1 MARTL
6 GDDRPIDRAA
16 VKAFFDGRVPRV
28 TAVSPLNAVLYQD
41 ANPALAEERSRF
53 EIDTALPLMAPQR
66 AGDVLDLGCGVGRW
80 AVALA
85 PWCRSYCG
93 LDFAEGFL
101 DAGRAAVAGLDG
113 AGRFAFHAAD
123 LSDGVLPEGPAV
135 DLVVAAG
142 ILIYLN
148 DAAVARLLAGA
159 VDRLRPGGKLYLR
172 EPMGIDQRLTLD
184 RHFSDELA
192 ADYSAIYRS
201 RAEIVAAVEAAGGGR
216 ALIRHRAP
224 LYPAALNNRAE
235 TRQELLI
242 VERTA

>member
-6 GDDRPIDRAA
+6 GDDRPIDTDA

-28 TAVSPLNAVLYQD
+28 AAVSPLNAVLYQD
-41 ANPALAEERSRF
+41 ANPALAEERSRH
-53 EIDTALPLMAPQR
+53 EITVALPLMDPQR

-80 AVALA
+80 AVAVA
-85 PWCRSYCG
+85 PWCRSYRG

-101 DAGRAAVAGLDG
+101 EAGRGAVSGLDRP
-113 AGRFAFHAAD
+113 GRFSFALAD
-123 LSDGVLPEGPAV
+123 LSAAV
-135 DLVVAAG
+135 GDDVAGADLVIAAG

-148 DAAVARLLAGA
+148 DEAATRLVDAAVGLLK
-159 VDRLRPGGKLYLR
+159 PGGKLYLR

-184 RHFSDELA
+184 RHFSEELQ

-201 RAEIVAAVEAAGGGR
+201 RAEMRAMIAAAAAGR
-216 ALIRHRAP
+216 ARITAFEP

-235 TRQELLI
+235 TRQEYVL
-242 VERTA
+242 VEKDR